1 MAETTHTYEDLKK
14 MTVAQ
19 MREVATGVEHEALQ
33 GYTQLRKEELLHAL
47 CLAFG
52 LEEHAHHEVVGINK
66 QRVKARIAALKVQ
79 RAEALSAGDKVA
91 LKRARRKIHRLKRK
105 IRRATV

>member
-1 MAETTHTYEDLKK
+1 MAETYTYEDLKK

-47 CLAFG
+47 CQAFG
-52 LEEHAHHEVVGINK
+52 LEEHVHHEVVGINK
-66 QRVKARIAALKVQ
+66 ARTKTRIAAQKVK
-79 RAEALSAGDKVA
+79 RDEALAAGDKVG
-91 LKRARRKIHRLKRK
+91 LKRARRRIHRLKRK
-105 IRRATV
+105 ILRATV

>member
-1 MAETTHTYEDLKK
+1 MAETHSYEELKD

-47 CLAFG
+47 CLAYG
-52 LEEHAHHEVVGINK
+52 LEEHIHHEVVGINK
-66 QRVKARIAALKVQ
+66 SRVKGRIAVLKGQ
-79 RAEALSAGDKVA
+79 RDEALAAGDKVA

-105 IRRATV
+105 IRRATI